1 VFNKQLISN
10 KRSQRAARP
19 AGVSL
24 LELILALSLTTVVMG
39 LIAMAIDLN
48 FRMFDTRR
56 SQVEETQLARS
67 LLRHIGDDIRA
78 SVEQLRPDLTGLE
91 TVAGNSQN
99 ASSVLGGSAAGA
111 LGALGGA
118 GGGQEGD
125 QSSGGGAGQ
134 NGGGG
139 ASGSGGASSG
149 GGQSG
154 GGMGGLGGATAS
166 NLSVN
171 PQTQQATST
180 YGDQSGSTVVGLYGT
195 STELQL
201 DVSRLPRLDQ
211 YQAEMSQ
218 TGVMGVVDI
227 PSDMKTITYFLRSEE
242 AAAAG
247 TIPGMA
253 VQSSVDGRG
262 RGLMRRVLDRAVS
275 AWAEENGTTSGTLG
289 ETELLANEVVGL
301 EFMYFD
307 GASWASE
314 WDSVAMQG
322 LPVAIEIRL
331 MLQVGDGSQQTA
343 TLNPLASL
351 SEEIPEEKMYTLT
364 VNLPTA
370 TPYEEKTQQQS
381 TEDTALSQTGAL
393 DTSGDAAAAN
403 AGGGGFGGGM
413 GAGGQNGGRGGNG
426 QGVGGRGDQGGG
438 GGGRGDQGGG
448 GRGDQGGGGRG
459 DQGGGGRGG
468 PGGFGGGMGGGFGGG
483 GMGGGFGGG
492 GMGGGFGGGGM
503 GGGGRGR

>member
-1 VFNKQLISN
+1 VFKNTLISN

-111 LGALGGA
+111 LGGALGGA
-118 GGGQEGD
+118 GGGQGGNQD
-125 QSSGGGAGQ
+125 SGGSGQ
-134 NGGGG
+134 NATGGGG
-139 ASGSGGASSG
+139 ASGSGGGSSG

-166 NLSVN
+166 TLSVN

-247 TIPGMA
+247 AIPGMA

-301 EFMYFD
+301 EFAYFD

-331 MLQVGDGSQQTA
+331 MLQLTDGSQQTA

-351 SEEIPEEKMYTLT
+351 SEEIPDEKMYTLT

-370 TPYEEKTQQQS
+370 TPYEEKAQQQS

-426 QGVGGRGDQGGG
+426 QGGGGRGDQGGG
-438 GGGRGDQGGG
+438 GGGRGGQGGG
-448 GRGDQGGGGRG
+448 FGG
-459 DQGGGGRGG
+459 Q
-468 PGGFGGGMGGGFGGG
+468 GGFGGGMGGGFGGG

-492 GMGGGFGGGGM
+492 GMGGGGMGGGT